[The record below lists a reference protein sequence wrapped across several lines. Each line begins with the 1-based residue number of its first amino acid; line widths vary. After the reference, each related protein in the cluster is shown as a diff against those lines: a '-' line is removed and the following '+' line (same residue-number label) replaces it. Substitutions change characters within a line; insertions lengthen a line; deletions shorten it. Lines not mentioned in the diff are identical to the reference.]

1 MKNRET
7 IPRIFNFPK
16 DIERK
21 DDLTNSRNI
30 ICWDYGNH

>member
-7 IPRIFNFPK
+7 VRKIFDFPK

-21 DDLTNSRNI
+21 NDLTNSRNI
-30 ICWDYGNH
+30 IC